1 MRSRS
6 KRLAAV
12 FDRNVD
18 FSIIMTKQGGLMNVS
33 KDDVLIELSNL
44 IGKDRAVLLLLL
56 QALKDGYGEL
66 ISLAHQEIE
75 IIE

>member
-1 MRSRS
+1 M
-6 KRLAAV
+6 
-12 FDRNVD
+12 D
-18 FSIIMTKQGGLMNVS
+18 VS

-44 IGKDRAVLLLLL
+44 LGKDRAVLLLLL
-56 QALKDGYGEL
+56 QAVKDGYGEL

>member
-1 MRSRS
+1 M
-6 KRLAAV
+6 
-12 FDRNVD
+12 D
-18 FSIIMTKQGGLMNVS
+18 VS

-44 IGKDRAVLLLLL
+44 LGKDRAVLLLLL
-56 QALKDGYGEL
+56 QALKEGYGEL

>member
-1 MRSRS
+1 M
-6 KRLAAV
+6 
-12 FDRNVD
+12 D
-18 FSIIMTKQGGLMNVS
+18 VS

-56 QALKDGYGEL
+56 QAVKDGYGEL

>member
-1 MRSRS
+1 M
-6 KRLAAV
+6 
-12 FDRNVD
+12 D
-18 FSIIMTKQGGLMNVS
+18 VS

-44 IGKDRAVLLLLL
+44 LGKDRAVLLLLL